1 MFNCTFGISTRLN
14 PNTYTFIFCEQTKHR
29 LCKKSK
35 SIKSSKSKSV
45 PPVFK
50 SNATVKKD
58 LWILADDLGVEVVEE
73 L

>member
-1 MFNCTFGISTRLN
+1 MFKFTFRVSTRLN

-29 LCKKSK
+29 LCNQTKSYK
-35 SIKSSKSKSV
+35 VSNSV

-50 SNATVKKD
+50 NSTTVKKD
-58 LWILADDLGVEVVEE
+58 LWILADDFGVACVEE